1 MGFFDDRGEL
11 GPPPEPFRIAGRGR
25 DPRAAQLRWV
35 GIAALG
41 LVVYV
46 VLNVLKSTY
55 VDFLWFDSVQFKAVF
70 QTTLGAQ
77 VLLFLGGAA
86 ITIVLIGAN
95 VWIARRLAPR
105 GPEESFIEEIDP
117 EAIRRLVTV
126 LLVAGTLFFGVIF
139 GSIAG
144 GAWETA
150 LRALNVSSFGKVDAL
165 FGRDVGFYV
174 FTLPALHYAQGWL
187 IGVLVMSGLAAGAVY
202 GLAISLQRFELN
214 ITGGMRVHL
223 SIIAGLILALV
234 AVNTYLSIFDLVEST
249 SGFVFGA
256 TYTDV
261 NARLPVRY
269 LLVALAAFAS
279 VVTIANAFL
288 SPSGFRAPIFAFG
301 LWSFAGLV
309 GGGLYPAVVQSLQ
322 VEPNQRLLEAPFIE
336 RNILAT
342 RYGYGIDQAK
352 ETAFPA
358 AQSVTQK
365 EIDAHPLTLS
375 NIRLLDPIPLRDT
388 FNQIQAIRQFYLFND
403 VDVDRY
409 TIDGKIRQVMTSAR
423 ELDIARAQT
432 TNWTRERLQ
441 LTHGFGAVVSPVN
454 EVGEEGLP
462 RLFTQDIPPKSD
474 ILPITQEGARIY
486 FGEKTNH
493 YVVGKSSEPEFDYP
507 VGEGNAAT
515 SYPFD
520 RGIRLNSLLRR
531 GALAWQLGDGNLL
544 ISGQITTESRLLMHR
559 DIQTRIRKLAP
570 FLRLDSDPY
579 VVIIDGRLTWIQPAY
594 TATERLPYS
603 QPSNGPLGRAN
614 YIRNSVQVTVD
625 AGTGDMHLYLIDAAD
640 PIARTYRAIFPGLFE
655 ADEAMPSAIRAH
667 LRYPL
672 DLFKLQSQLYLRY
685 HITDPSVFFIGE
697 DVWNIPTERFQ
708 SKERPIEPYYVVM
721 ALPDERPAGTTAEH
735 VEFVLIMPF
744 TPRNRQ
750 NTVAWMAGRSD
761 GANLGKLRAY
771 RFPTEDLV
779 FGPAQIEARIDQNP
793 GISSQIT
800 LWDQSGSEVIRGN
813 LLMIP
818 VGDSFLFVEPI
829 YLQAQK
835 SRLPEL
841 VRVVVANGNS
851 VAMEKTFAEALD
863 VVMGRRPSSLSGL
876 MQTTGGVVPAG
887 AAAPRPGAV
896 PAVAPPA
903 GVPGGTGTIPTGTI
917 PELLRQA
924 QQSSE
929 TSQTELNRLRAILDA
944 IQRQIQQPPA
954 R

>member
-11 GPPPEPFRIAGRGR
+11 GPPPEPFRIAGRG

-35 GIAALG
+35 GIGALA
-41 LVVYV
+41 LVTYV

-55 VDFLWFDSVQFKAVF
+55 VDYLWFDSVRFKTVF
-70 QTTLGAQ
+70 ETTLGAQ
-77 VLLFLGGAA
+77 VVLFLGGAA
-86 ITIVLIGAN
+86 VTVALIGAN

-105 GPEESFIEEIDP
+105 GAEESFIEEVDP
-117 EAIRRLVTV
+117 DAIRRVVTV

-144 GAWETA
+144 GAWETVLGA
-150 LRALNVSSFGKVDAL
+150 LHVTEFGKADAQ
-165 FGRDVGFYV
+165 FGRDLSFYV

-202 GLAISLQRFELN
+202 ALAISLQRFELN
-214 ITGGMRVHL
+214 ITGGMRIHL
-223 SIIAGLILALV
+223 SVVAGLILLLV
-234 AVNTYLSIFDLVEST
+234 AVNSYLGIFDLVESRA
-249 SGFVFGA
+249 GFVFGA

-261 NARLPVRY
+261 HARLPVRY
-269 LLVALAAFAS
+269 VLVALAAFAG

-301 LWSFAGLV
+301 LWSFVGLV
-309 GGGLYPAVVQSLQ
+309 GGGLYPAAVQSLQ

-336 RNILAT
+336 RNIAAT
-342 RYGYGIDQAK
+342 RYGYGLDQAK
-352 ETAFPA
+352 ETPFPA
-358 AQSVTQK
+358 AQSVTQR
-365 EIDAHPLTLS
+365 EIDANPETLA
-375 NIRLLDPIPLRDT
+375 NVRLLDPIPLRDT
-388 FNQIQAIRQFYLFND
+388 FNQIQAIRQFYVFHD

-409 TIDGKIRQVMTSAR
+409 TIAGKTRQVMTSAR

-462 RLFTQDIPPKSD
+462 RLFTQDIPPKSE
-474 ILPITQEGARIY
+474 ILPIAADGARIY
-486 FGEKTNH
+486 FGERTNH

-515 SYPFD
+515 SFPHD

-531 GALAWQLGDGNLL
+531 GALAWELGDGNLM

-559 DIQTRIRKLAP
+559 DIQTRIRKIAP
-570 FLRLDSDPY
+570 FLRLDTDPY

-603 QPSNGPLGRAN
+603 QPSNGPLGATN
-614 YIRNSVQVTVD
+614 YIRNSVQITVD
-625 AGTGDMHLYLIDAAD
+625 AGTGDVHFYLTDAAD
-640 PIARTYRAIFPGLFE
+640 PIAQTWSAIFPGLFE
-655 ADEAMPSAIRAH
+655 ADAAMPPAIRAH

-672 DLFKLQSQLYLRY
+672 DLFKLQAQLYLRY

-697 DVWNIPTERFQ
+697 DVWNIPTKKFQ
-708 SKERPIEPYYVVM
+708 AKEQPIEPYYVVM
-721 ALPDERPAGTTAEH
+721 ALPDERAAGAAEQ

-829 YLQAQK
+829 YLQAQN

-841 VRVVVANGNS
+841 VRVVVANGNN
-851 VAMEKTFAEALD
+851 VAMERTFAEALD
-863 VVMGRRPSSLSGL
+863 VVMGKRPSSLSGL
-876 MQTTGGVVPAG
+876 TQTPGGVAPG
-887 AAAPRPGAV
+887 APGPGAPQAPRPGAA
-896 PAVAPPA
+896 PAIPA
-903 GVPGGTGTIPTGTI
+903 GTIE
-917 PELLRQA
+917 ELLRQA
-924 QQSSE
+924 RGSAD
-929 TSQTELNRLRAILDA
+929 TSQAELNRLRAILDA